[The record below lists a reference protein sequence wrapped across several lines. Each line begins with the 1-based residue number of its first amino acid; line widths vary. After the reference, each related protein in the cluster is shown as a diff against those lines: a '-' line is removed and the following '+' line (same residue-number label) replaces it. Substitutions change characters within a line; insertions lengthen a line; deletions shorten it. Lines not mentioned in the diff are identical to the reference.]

1 MYITCKR
8 LGCVHH
14 RSLPTRYVCIHVCVC
29 VYMCVW
35 GCVSGDVC
43 VGMCEWGCVSGD
55 VCARV
60 RVCVCVFTLTDMV
73 SVLERMTYIF

>member
-29 VYMCVW
+29 VR
-35 GCVSGDVC
+35 VC

-55 VCARV
+55 V
-60 RVCVCVFTLTDMV
+60 
-73 SVLERMTYIF
+73 